1 MRFAVCLAVLLL
13 VTTAHAQQPA
23 AKRAEIQRL
32 GDWCKLTAYRYR
44 ANPDAATLAKIK
56 EELAKR
62 EKLWKIQ
69 ATTSSVYVNDN
80 GELAI
85 LVQQRFKQ
93 PIVYVEPGYRDNSVN
108 EVTIYGWQIHTIAS
122 KHKIVGHQA
131 GYMGDQQMKTFV
143 GF

>member
-1 MRFAVCLAVLLL
+1 MRFAIGLVVLLL
-13 VTTAHAQQPA
+13 VTAAHAEPA
-23 AKRAEIQRL
+23 ATKAEIQRL

-44 ANPDAATLAKIK
+44 ANPDAAALAKIK
-56 EELAKR
+56 DELAKR

-85 LVQQRFKQ
+85 LVQQRFKK
-93 PIVYVEPGYRDNSVN
+93 PIVYVEPGYKQDSVN

-122 KHKIVGHQA
+122 KHKIVSHQA